1 MNVTSIGC
9 TLLAALTL
17 TTAGCG
23 KKDGGQEKAVVADK
37 TAMAD
42 KPTGEL
48 APTIK
53 INEADWVV
61 KNLHD
66 ISPMINIS
74 LKVPKD
80 AKLEKN
86 GNGGVDIQISDLYT
100 LTVSNVAVSK
110 IEDAKK
116 SDQTIPLNGVSYQNG
131 KILTDEPNGFVYTE
145 QMKDEANGTKYQPEA
160 HFAVYVEKDGE
171 VFSILDARGNGAV
184 MTPGSTF
191 SPALATQVYGL
202 IKGSAKRN

>member
-1 MNVTSIGC
+1 MNLTSTAF

-17 TTAGCG
+17 TTTGCG
-23 KKDGGQEKAVVADK
+23 KKDGDKAAVADK
-37 TAMAD
+37 TAAGD
-42 KPTGEL
+42 KASGEL
-48 APTIK
+48 APTLK

-66 ISPMINIS
+66 TSPMINIS
-74 LKVPKD
+74 MKVPKD

-86 GNGGVDIQISDLYT
+86 GNGGVDVNVDDLYT
-100 LTVSNVAVSK
+100 LTVSNVAVSN
-110 IEDAKK
+110 IAEAKK

-160 HFAVYVEKDGE
+160 HFAVYVEKDGA
-171 VFSILDARGNGAV
+171 VYSILDARGPKA
-184 MTPGSTF
+184 MSTPGSTF
-191 SPALATQVYGL
+191 SPALANQVYGL
-202 IKGSAKRN
+202 VKGSAKAN